1 VRARFLTA
9 VRKQLTAH
17 VGGNPNF
24 VQRQLIERGAR
35 LTLYVEMLDARS
47 LKAGSMSDHD
57 QKQYLAWSNSLV
69 RVLRDLGI
77 EAAAARSIPCISLA
91 SRRSRK
97 RLRTA
102 LAVRHRGWRRCWNA
116 IPNW

>member
-1 VRARFLTA
+1 MSVVDLQSRKRKRRPHL
-9 VRKQLTAH
+9 RKQLLAH
-17 VGGNPNF
+17 VGGAPNF
-24 VQRQLIERGAR
+24 VQRQLIERAAR

-77 EAAAARSIPCISLA
+77 EAAAQKSRSLSDIVGSKGLNDA
-91 SRRSRK
+91 
-97 RLRTA
+97 
-102 LAVRHRGWRRCWNA
+102 
-116 IPNW
+116 